1 MMRATLAALL
11 LACTALTG
19 CAIMKPDMTDFI
31 GVQLPDG
38 LQAPGYVG
46 TQVAAFENLQDVQ
59 KYCAAGDARKQA
71 AAVGGMYMACALSQP
86 EQNRCLIIVWTQT
99 AYQLLGHELMHCMWT
114 PRTRAGQ
121 AVGIPSHFVAVDGG
135 AK

>member
-1 MMRATLAALL
+1 MKTILALIAAAMLH
-11 LACTALTG
+11 G
-19 CAIMKPDMTDFI
+19 CAVMKPDMSQFT

-59 KYCAAGDARKQA
+59 KYCSAGDKRQQA
-71 AAVGGMYMACALSQP
+71 SAAGGMYLACALSQP

-114 PRTRAGQ
+114 PRQLAGMS
-121 AVGIPSHFVAVDGG
+121 ADGLPAHFVV
-135 AK
+135 KK